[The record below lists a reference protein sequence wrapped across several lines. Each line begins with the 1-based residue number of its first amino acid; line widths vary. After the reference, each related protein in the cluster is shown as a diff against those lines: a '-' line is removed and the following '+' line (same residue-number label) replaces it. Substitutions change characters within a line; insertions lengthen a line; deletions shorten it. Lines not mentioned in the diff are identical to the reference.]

1 MLAQT
6 APRTTIGLRQHMQH
20 NNHGETPQNHSQP
33 VVDGSNTESPAMIE
47 ARMIDHEKAS
57 LTKFDKIKKVVG
69 PFGVVL
75 ILILKF
81 GTKLKFALPAL
92 KFFPMLLKTG
102 GTMIFSIWAYSQL
115 WGWSFAL
122 GFVLLILV
130 HEYGHV
136 FAAKCFKLK
145 VGAPM
150 FIPFMGAIIA
160 LKEAPRHAWVEFW
173 VAAGGPLAGA
183 VGAGACHLIYLSTG
197 NPFYAALAYTGYFL
211 NLFNMMPT
219 GFLDGGR
226 MVTALSPWLWIIGIL
241 IAGAFAIY
249 RPSFIIIL
257 ILLFSLPRLF
267 TLFRKRTDEENRFFE
282 ISHSKRLIAAFIYFG
297 LIVILGTGMLF
308 AYIPITSS

>member
-1 MLAQT
+1 
-6 APRTTIGLRQHMQH
+6 MQH
-20 NNHGETPQNHSQP
+20 NTFSQVPQENEPMPTDST
-33 VVDGSNTESPAMIE
+33 NTESPAMIE
-47 ARMIDHEKAS
+47 ARIIDQEKKS
-57 LTKFDKIKKVVG
+57 LTKFNKFKKLVG
-69 PFGVVL
+69 PFGVIL
-75 ILILKF
+75 ILLLKF
-81 GTKLKFALPAL
+81 GTKLKFALPIV
-92 KFFPMLLKTG
+92 KFIPMLVKTG
-102 GTMIFSIWAYSQL
+102 GTMIISIWAYSQF
-115 WGWSFAL
+115 WGWSFAV

-183 VGAGACHLIYLSTG
+183 MGAGACHLIYFSTG
-197 NPFYAALAYTGYFL
+197 NLFFAALAYTGYFL

-226 MVTALSPWLWIIGIL
+226 MVTALSPWLWIVGIL
-241 IAGAFAIY
+241 IAGTFAIY

-282 ISHSKRLIAAFIYFG
+282 ISKSKRLIAASIYFG
-297 LIVILGTGMLF
+297 LIVLLGTGMLF
-308 AYIPITSS
+308 VHVLPS